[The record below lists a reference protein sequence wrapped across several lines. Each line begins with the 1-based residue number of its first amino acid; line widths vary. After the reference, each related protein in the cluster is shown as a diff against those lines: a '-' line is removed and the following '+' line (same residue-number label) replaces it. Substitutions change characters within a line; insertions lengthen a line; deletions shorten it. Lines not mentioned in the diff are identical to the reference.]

1 MYYVIQCRFSE
12 FLIQLCIEN
21 AFFFRSVQKYYYHV
35 QKNCLF
41 LGSCRNITI
50 QGQGV
55 PGFSCR
61 AIFGVREYIL
71 IFGEIYTSTLVVV
84 IHGLCQE
91 RAGGREK
98 AAMEERLEKM
108 QKEV

>member
-1 MYYVIQCRFSE
+1 MYYVIQCRFSD
-12 FLIQLCIEN
+12 FLVQLCIEN

-55 PGFSCR
+55 PGVSCR
-61 AIFGVREYIL
+61 AIFGVREEIL
-71 IFGEIYTSTLVVV
+71 IFGDIYTSGEAYTGSCL
-84 IHGLCQE
+84 
-91 RAGGREK
+91 
-98 AAMEERLEKM
+98 
-108 QKEV
+108 QKYNRKFWILDMLDNG